1 MMMLNLLRAC
11 YSNSASL
18 RRVVYN
24 LSRFQ
29 SRENLIIIIE
39 LLQADR
45 STVYIFLILTCTYF
59 VMVERPNEI
68 CQSFITEFSRCDV
81 CAVYYLLQNA
91 RGLGT
96 RLPIHHVVPR
106 KKEALQSCSSQSR
119 KKTKG
124 ASLIYPC
131 GYTCTV

>member
-45 STVYIFLILTCTYF
+45 STVYISNIN
-59 VMVERPNEI
+59 M
-68 CQSFITEFSRCDV
+68 
-81 CAVYYLLQNA
+81 YLF
-91 RGLGT
+91 RDG
-96 RLPIHHVVPR
+96 
-106 KKEALQSCSSQSR
+106 
-119 KKTKG
+119 
-124 ASLIYPC
+124 
-131 GYTCTV
+131 